1 MRKVIMINLI
11 IPIITLIIGVI
22 EMVSMNGQR
31 LMSVKYRLLLF
42 DYGIF
47 LQVAQ
52 VLVFVISLFVWRKR
66 RERFIV
72 IAIFCLWLLMMLLMP
87 SSSLYD

>member
-1 MRKVIMINLI
+1 MRKVIMINLV

-22 EMVSMNGQR
+22 EMVKMNGQR

-66 RERFIV
+66 RERLIV
-72 IAIFCLWLLMMLLMP
+72 VAIFCLWILMMLLMP
-87 SSSLYD
+87 SSSLFD

>member
-1 MRKVIMINLI
+1 MINLV

-22 EMVSMNGQR
+22 EMVKMNGQR

-66 RERFIV
+66 RERLIV
-72 IAIFCLWLLMMLLMP
+72 VAIFCLWILMMLLMP
-87 SSSLYD
+87 SSSLFD